1 MIRVALL
8 GAFLLVPPQPAE
20 IDVQL
25 NTVDGE
31 VVCTV
36 HTRGASPAEVLA
48 EIARKSER
56 ALVGL
61 DGVAPAEAVPV
72 WLDERPLHFVVQTI
86 AACAGWRAHVNIARI
101 ELDPDLGHG
110 DPCEAFEDQCFAANL
125 RAIRAHPD
133 HPLAA
138 EGEMVL
144 GEIRERRG
152 DLRAAESHYSS
163 VAKRFEKS
171 AVAAEAL
178 LHSGLIQERLGDWS
192 SAKEQFSAL
201 ANLAQPHPYQAR
213 ARLEIAHCMAE
224 LGDGRQAGFVLDT
237 LEKLFPTTLTSERQ
251 SRLYVR
257 ARALLAARN
266 AADASWHAAEGAK
279 NTVDAA
285 KYEAEAARNAADAA
299 KALSAADE
307 LGHNSEW
314 DADAM
319 ELRAQVL
326 AHFGRNSE
334 SARAW
339 LAYAQKT
346 AGQDRL
352 RAWVNAAQ
360 QAREADDVL
369 GVLCVLHLA
378 QGTRAESA
386 IEAIAEEARKGIG
399 LVGGDDS
406 VLGGDL
412 LAQARAL
419 IDQRK
424 GARAL
429 TLLAA
434 PYQRREERQADARLE
449 LVTLYARALAGE
461 KGVDAA
467 VAELRRNLDSF
478 SEPASRKQ
486 LCTTAGELYEAA
498 ERFDDA
504 IRAYGG
510 QL

>member
-1 MIRVALL
+1 VIAGACLI
-8 GAFLLVPPQPAE
+8 AFLLAPAQPVE

-25 NTVDGE
+25 KVVDGD
-31 VVCTV
+31 VVCSV

-56 ALVGL
+56 TLVGL
-61 DGVAPAEAVPV
+61 DGVAPAEAIPV
-72 WLDERPLHFVVQTI
+72 WLDERPLRHVVQTI

-110 DPCEAFEDQCFAANL
+110 DPREALEDQCFAANL

-152 DLRAAESHYSS
+152 DLRAAESHYSAVS
-163 VAKRFEKS
+163 KRFGNS
-171 AVAAEAL
+171 ALAAEAL
-178 LHSGLIQERLGDWS
+178 LRSGQIFERLGDWTD
-192 SAKEQFSAL
+192 ALEQFRAL
-201 ANLAQPHPYQAR
+201 GNLPQAHPYQAR

-224 LGDGRQAGFVLDT
+224 NDDGRQALFVLDT

-257 ARALLAARN
+257 ARAL
-266 AADASWHAAEGAK
+266 HAAGRE
-279 NTVDAA
+279 N
-285 KYEAEAARNAADAA
+285 EAVR
-299 KALSAADE
+299 ALASADE
-307 LGHNSEW
+307 LGRNEEW
-314 DADAM
+314 DSDAM

-326 AHFGRNSE
+326 ARFGRHSE

-339 LAYAQKT
+339 LAYSQNAENQ
-346 AGQDRL
+346 ARL

-360 QAREADDVL
+360 EAREAGDVL
-369 GVLCVLHLA
+369 GVLCILHLA
-378 QGTRAESA
+378 QGTRAETT
-386 IEAIAEEARKGIG
+386 IEAIAEEARKDIG
-399 LVGGDDS
+399 LTGDDES
-406 VLGGDL
+406 ALGGDL
-412 LAQARAL
+412 VAQARGL
-419 IDQRK
+419 LDQQK

-429 TLLAA
+429 ALLA
-434 PYQRREERQADARLE
+434 PLYQRREERQADARLE

-467 VAELRRNLDSF
+467 VAELRRNLDAF
-478 SEPASRKQ
+478 AEPAARKE
-486 LCTTAGELYEAA
+486 LCSTAGELYEAA
-498 ERFDDA
+498 QRFDDA

>member
-1 MIRVALL
+1 MRAALL
-8 GAFLLVPPQPAE
+8 LSFLLVAPQPAE

-25 NTVDGE
+25 KTVDGE
-31 VVCTV
+31 VVCSV
-36 HTRGASPAEVLA
+36 HTRGARPGDVLA

-56 ALVGL
+56 ELVGL
-61 DGVAPAEAVPV
+61 DGVASAEAIPV
-72 WLDERPLHFVVQTI
+72 WLDERPLQYVVQTV

-110 DPCEAFEDQCFAANL
+110 DPREAFEDQCFAANL

-133 HPLAA
+133 HALAA

-171 AVAAEAL
+171 ALAADAL
-178 LHSGLIQERLGDWS
+178 LHAGLIQERLGDWS
-192 SAKEQFSAL
+192 AAKEQFSAL
-201 ANLAQPHPYQAR
+201 ASLPQTHPYESR
-213 ARLEIAHCMAE
+213 ARLEIAHCMSE
-224 LGDGRQAGFVLDT
+224 LGDGRQASFVLDT

-266 AADASWHAAEGAK
+266 SAEASQHAAEEAK
-279 NTVDAA
+279 NPAEA
-285 KYEAEAARNAADAA
+285 SRYEAEAARHAADAA
-299 KALSAADE
+299 KALSSADE

-319 ELRAQVL
+319 ELRAEVL
-326 AHFGRNSE
+326 THFERHSE

-339 LAYAQKT
+339 LAYSQKT
-346 AGQDRL
+346 KGQDRL

-360 QAREADDVL
+360 QSLEADDVL

-378 QGTRAESA
+378 QGTRAESV
-386 IEAIAEEARKGIG
+386 IEAIAEEARKQIG
-399 LVGGDDS
+399 LAGS
-406 VLGGDL
+406 EESLLGGDL

-419 IDQRK
+419 VEQQK

-429 TLLAA
+429 ALLA
-434 PYQRREERQADARLE
+434 PLYQRREERPSGARLE
-449 LVTLYARALAGE
+449 LVTLYARALAAE
-461 KGVDAA
+461 KGVDEA
-467 VAELRRNLDSF
+467 VAELRRNLDTFADS
-478 SEPASRKQ
+478 AARKE
-486 LCTTAGELYEAA
+486 LCSTAGELYEAA